1 MRIAYLGGFKAGEVL
16 TLPSEHGDPVQLE
29 WMTRYEDKEKAEQ
42 DLTDH
47 SQRDFAVTL
56 KKCVVNYRLMVL
68 KRNKEMRLF
77 YVEDGLS
84 KEKTFE
90 QMNHYWNKSD
100 TVGFDF
106 D

>member
-1 MRIAYLGGFKAGEVL
+1 MKIAYLGGFKDGEVL
-16 TLPSEHGDPVQLE
+16 LLPVELSDPVQLT
-29 WMTRYEDKEKAEQ
+29 WLIQHDDIEKAEQ

-56 KKCVVNYRLMVL
+56 KKCVVTYHLMVL
-68 KRNKEMRLF
+68 KRNKETRLF
-77 YVEDGLS
+77 YVEEGLS
-84 KEKTFE
+84 KEKILE
-90 QMNHYWNKSD
+90 RMNHHWNKSD